1 MDKIKE
7 GIIDNLFGD
16 KDGSGLANPDSQN
29 PEEVKKELDD
39 EVKKTLGS
47 DNVDVSK
54 CSAEELL
61 AMLGR
66 TKTLDEAIDIIKDN
80 FDEYDESVISKV
92 LMDRYGFLDDEAT
105 NIYESIKSDK
115 DRFKIDIDKLYDEL
129 DEAVEKGFIPDK
141 YCYDQCIDDEFIPVS
156 LEDCIEHCK
165 KEKIDGQ

>member
-16 KDGSGLANPDSQN
+16 KDGSGLANPDAQN

-61 AMLGR
+61 TILGR
-66 TKTLDEAIDIIKDN
+66 AKDLDEALIILKDN
-80 FDEYDESVISKV
+80 IDKYDESVISKA
-92 LMDRYGFLDDEAT
+92 LIDRYGFLDDEAT

-115 DRFKIDIDKLYDEL
+115 DRFKTSINDLYDML
-129 DEAVEKGFIPDK
+129 DEAVEKGFVPDK
-141 YCYDQCIDDEFIPVS
+141 YCYDHCIDDEFIPVS

-165 KEKIDGQ
+165 KEKE

>member
-61 AMLGR
+61 TILGR
-66 TKTLDEAIDIIKDN
+66 AKDLDEALVILKDN
-80 FDEYDESVISKV
+80 IDKYDESVISKA

-115 DRFKIDIDKLYDEL
+115 DRFKTSINDLYDML
-129 DEAVEKGFIPDK
+129 DEAVEKGFIPNK
-141 YCYDQCIDDEFIPVS
+141 YCYDQCIDDEFIPIS
-156 LEDCIEHCK
+156 LEDCTEHCK
-165 KEKIDGQ
+165 KEKTDGQ

>member
-61 AMLGR
+61 TILGQ
-66 TKTLDEAIDIIKDN
+66 TKNLDEAINIIKDN
-80 FDEYDESVISKV
+80 FDKYDESVISKA
-92 LMDRYGFLDDEAT
+92 LIDRYGFLDDEAT
-105 NIYESIKSDK
+105 NIYESIKFDK
-115 DRFKIDIDKLYDEL
+115 NRFKTSVNDLYDML

-165 KEKIDGQ
+165 KEKTDG

>member
-7 GIIDNLFGD
+7 GIIDNLLGD
-16 KDGSGLANPDSQN
+16 KDGSGLANPDAQN

-61 AMLGR
+61 TILGR
-66 TKTLDEAIDIIKDN
+66 AKDLDEALSILKDN
-80 FDEYDESVISKV
+80 IDEYDESVISKA
-92 LMDRYGFLDDEAT
+92 LIDRYGFLDDEAT

-115 DRFKIDIDKLYDEL
+115 DRFKTSINDLYDML
-129 DEAVEKGFIPDK
+129 DEAVEKGFIPDNL
-141 YCYDQCIDDEFIPVS
+141 CYDQCIDDEFIPVS

-165 KEKIDGQ
+165 KEKE

>member
-16 KDGSGLANPDSQN
+16 KDGSGLANPDAQN
-29 PEEVKKELDD
+29 PEEVKKDLDD

-61 AMLGR
+61 TILGR
-66 TKTLDEAIDIIKDN
+66 AKDLDEALIILKDN
-80 FDEYDESVISKV
+80 IDKYDESVISKA

-105 NIYESIKSDK
+105 NIYESIKLDK
-115 DRFKIDIDKLYDEL
+115 DRFKTNINDLYDML

-141 YCYDQCIDDEFIPVS
+141 YCYDQCIDDEFIPTS

-165 KEKIDGQ
+165 KEKE

>member
-16 KDGSGLANPDSQN
+16 KDGSGLANPDAQN

-61 AMLGR
+61 TILGR
-66 TKTLDEAIDIIKDN
+66 AKDLEEALIIVKDN
-80 FDEYDESVISKV
+80 IDKYDESVISKA
-92 LMDRYGFLDDEAT
+92 LIDRYGFLDDEAT

-115 DRFKIDIDKLYDEL
+115 DRFKTSINDLYDML
-129 DEAVEKGFIPDK
+129 DEAVEKGFVPDK

-156 LEDCIEHCK
+156 LKDCIEHCK
-165 KEKIDGQ
+165 KEKE

>member
-47 DNVDVSK
+47 DNVDVSN

-61 AMLGR
+61 TILGR
-66 TKTLDEAIDIIKDN
+66 AKDLDEAINIIKDN
-80 FDEYDESVISKV
+80 FDKYDESVISKA
-92 LMDRYGFLDDEAT
+92 LIDRYGFLDDEAT

-115 DRFKIDIDKLYDEL
+115 NRFKTNVNDLYDML

-165 KEKIDGQ
+165 KEKTDGQ

>member
-16 KDGSGLANPDSQN
+16 KDGSGLANPDAQN

-61 AMLGR
+61 SILGR
-66 TKTLDEAIDIIKDN
+66 TKNLDEALVILKDN
-80 FDEYDESVISKV
+80 IDKYDESVISKA
-92 LMDRYGFLDDEAT
+92 LMDRL
-105 NIYESIKSDK
+105 
-115 DRFKIDIDKLYDEL
+115 
-129 DEAVEKGFIPDK
+129 
-141 YCYDQCIDDEFIPVS
+141 C
-156 LEDCIEHCK
+156 
-165 KEKIDGQ
+165 

>member
-16 KDGSGLANPDSQN
+16 KDGSGLANPDAQN

-61 AMLGR
+61 TILGR
-66 TKTLDEAIDIIKDN
+66 AKDLDEALVILKDN
-80 FDEYDESVISKV
+80 IDKYDESVISKA

-115 DRFKIDIDKLYDEL
+115 DRFKTSINDLYDML
-129 DEAVEKGFIPDK
+129 DEATEKGFIPNK
-141 YCYDQCIDDEFIPVS
+141 YCYDQCMDDEFVPIS

-165 KEKIDGQ
+165 KEKE

>member
-16 KDGSGLANPDSQN
+16 KDGSGLANPDAQN

-61 AMLGR
+61 TILGR
-66 TKTLDEAIDIIKDN
+66 AKDLEEALIILKDN
-80 FDEYDESVISKV
+80 IDKYDESVISKA
-92 LMDRYGFLDDEAT
+92 LIDRYGFLDDEAT

-115 DRFKIDIDKLYDEL
+115 DRFKTSINDLYDML
-129 DEAVEKGFIPDK
+129 DEAVEKGFVPDK

-165 KEKIDGQ
+165 KEKE

>member
-16 KDGSGLANPDSQN
+16 KDGSGLANPDAQN

-61 AMLGR
+61 TILGR
-66 TKTLDEAIDIIKDN
+66 AKDLDEALIILKDN
-80 FDEYDESVISKV
+80 IDKYDESVISKA

-115 DRFKIDIDKLYDEL
+115 DRFKTSINDLYDML
-129 DEAVEKGFIPDK
+129 DEAVEKGFVPDK
-141 YCYDQCIDDEFIPVS
+141 HCYDQCIDDEFIPVS
-156 LEDCIEHCK
+156 LEDCIEHCR
-165 KEKIDGQ
+165 KEKE

>member
-16 KDGSGLANPDSQN
+16 KDGSGLANPDTQN

-61 AMLGR
+61 TILGR
-66 TKTLDEAIDIIKDN
+66 AKDLEEALIILKDN
-80 FDEYDESVISKV
+80 IDKYDESVISKA
-92 LMDRYGFLDDEAT
+92 LIDRYGFLDDEAT

-115 DRFKIDIDKLYDEL
+115 DKFKTSINDLYDML
-129 DEAVEKGFIPDK
+129 DEAVEKGFVPDK

-165 KEKIDGQ
+165 KEKE